1 MRMTKTVKQWTVFLL
16 CGLLLCMFCAC
27 DAPPDSSVSDS
38 DSAAADVETN
48 PFAPSETAEAVEID
62 LSGAYQLVS
71 FEVPDNCTATAS
83 SDKDSLFYIGD
94 TIYLSATCEVD
105 DTTKKSVYLRYDLN
119 GNYLDMLDV
128 SFVSDNETI
137 FLPKE
142 QRTSENAILQQTLYP
157 LTDGNFFL
165 SVYDRGKKEARLYL
179 LDGTGAIL
187 KESDPI
193 LPDSNQIFSC
203 ASFYLGEAY
212 FLLYNHMDL
221 NGFRLYDRELNLLG
235 YFDTKEPIWDAF
247 LHDGLPVVTF
257 QNGQCIIYNEKTNTF
272 DSVTFREQTEA
283 YKRSDD
289 MLHFDDAVYL
299 VCDDAVYVQR
309 GGEETVLL
317 DWTNSFLNRSSVSF
331 LTAFPDDRFVVA
343 YDSLP
348 EKNDNTWD
356 TCLLVPVETTTVT
369 QQIITLAVVGIEQTM
384 GGSYSLISDTI
395 NDFNRANTTYRVELT
410 NYDKMFAKE
419 SFGGGFVPNY
429 EKGAAQ
435 FEEDLLAGVKY
446 DMILFGTRYDGF
458 SDLQDKDMFM
468 DISVAAE
475 DADLLPCLRSTESNT
490 ALPFSMSVST
500 LVAADTTVS
509 SAAEFTWDKLFA
521 LYEGLG
527 EGETLFS
534 TDVSEQLT
542 VTMLSD
548 YIDMDS
554 AACTLDSPDF
564 ARAAE
569 FITEVQKAKNS
580 RAANPLCDGNLGSLA
595 MGAASC
601 FGDPVGSLQS
611 GTLKFLTVNLDMLDS
626 LISVPYLF
634 GEAGLNPV
642 FCGYPTKQGGTL
654 YAIPHVNMTIPKT
667 APNKA
672 GAYVFLQ
679 YALSD
684 AVQCSERMAA
694 RAMPV
699 TRAAYE
705 TQIQSGYFYI
715 RVFAEELTNWMLEEV
730 TDAPRE
736 QHTGLAEVHVTE
748 ETRAA
753 MVSYFADTTVRGIY
767 DSTIRAIVDEEL
779 SAAASGVRTTEEAGS
794 IMKSRI
800 WIYLNE

>member
-1 MRMTKTVKQWTVFLL
+1 MKKILCVLFL
-16 CGLLLCMFCAC
+16 CFFIFCAC
-27 DAPPDSSVSDS
+27 DTQTENPISDS
-38 DSAAADVETN
+38 TVTDD
-48 PFAPSETAEAVEID
+48 PFAPSETAAAEEVV
-62 LSGAYQLVS
+62 LSHVYQPVS
-71 FEVPDNCTATAS
+71 FVIPDGYTAE
-83 SDKDSLFYIGD
+83 DGNNKKYLFSVAD
-94 TIYLSATCEVD
+94 TVYWCATCKDED
-105 DTTKKSVYLRYDLN
+105 GTTKDVYLRYDLN
-119 GNYLDMLDV
+119 GMYLDAFDL
-128 SFVSDNETI
+128 SFIYDNETI

-142 QRTSENAILQQTLYP
+142 QRTKENVVMGQSLFP
-157 LTDGNFFL
+157 LTDGNYSL
-165 SVYDRGKKEARLYL
+165 SVYDMGKKEARMYL
-179 LDGTGAIL
+179 LDGTGTVL
-187 KESDPI
+187 RESAPI
-193 LPDSNQIFSC
+193 LPDSSTFFSGS
-203 ASFYLGEAY
+203 SFYLGEDF
-212 FLLYNHMDL
+212 FLLYNQMNLNTFWLFDRDL
-221 NGFRLYDRELNLLG
+221 QLLG
-235 YFDTKEPIWDAF
+235 RFDTLEPIWDAF

-257 QNGQCIIYNEKTNTF
+257 QSGQCIIYNEKTNTF
-272 DSVTFREQTEA
+272 DSVTLYEQTDA
-283 YKRSDD
+283 YKRADD
-289 MLHFDDAVYL
+289 MLYFDDAVYL
-299 VCDDAVYVQR
+299 VDGEAVTVQR

-317 DWTNSFLNRSSVSF
+317 DWSNSYLSRSSVHLLS
-331 LTAFPDDRFVVA
+331 AFPDDRFVVL
-343 YDSLP
+343 YDNLP
-348 EKNDNTWD
+348 EKDDNSLD
-356 TCLLVPVETTTVT
+356 ICLLVPVETTTVT
-369 QQIITLAVVGIEQTM
+369 QQTITLAVVGIEQTM
-384 GGSYSLISDTI
+384 GGSYNLISDTI

-419 SFGGGFVPNY
+419 GYGGGFVPNY
-429 EKGAAQ
+429 AKGAAQ

-446 DMILFGTRYDGF
+446 DMILFGTKYDGL
-458 SDLQDKDMFM
+458 SALQDKDLFM

-475 DADLLPCLRSTESNT
+475 NADLLPCLRGTASNT

-509 SAAEFTWDKLFA
+509 SAAEFTWETLFA

-527 EGETLFS
+527 DGETLFS

-548 YIDMDS
+548 YIDMDA

-569 FITEVQKAKNS
+569 FIAEVQKAKKS

-595 MGAASC
+595 DGATSC

-611 GTLKFLTVNLDMLDS
+611 GALKFLTVNLDMLDS

-634 GEAGLNPV
+634 EEAGLNPV

-654 YAIPHVNMTIPKT
+654 YATPRVNMTIPKT
-667 APNKA
+667 AANKA
-672 GAYVFLQ
+672 GAYAFLQ
-679 YALSD
+679 YALSEE
-684 AVQCSERMAA
+684 VQCSDGMAA

-748 ETRAA
+748 EERAA
-753 MVSYFADTTVRGIY
+753 MVSYFADTTARGIY
-767 DSTIRAIVDEEL
+767 DKTIRAIVDEEL
-779 SAAASGVRTTEEAGS
+779 SAAASGVRSTEEAGA
-794 IMKSRI
+794 IMKNRV

>member
-1 MRMTKTVKQWTVFLL
+1 MKKILCILLSCLFLL
-16 CGLLLCMFCAC
+16 CAC
-27 DAPPDSSVSDS
+27 DAPPDSPVSDN
-38 DSAAADVETN
+38 DSIAADVTD
-48 PFAPSETAEAVEID
+48 PFAPSETVEAVEID
-62 LSGAYQLVS
+62 MSGAYQLVS
-71 FEVPDNCTATAS
+71 FEVPDNCTATVRA
-83 SDKDSLFYIGD
+83 DKNYLFHVGD
-94 TIYLSATCEVD
+94 TIYISATCEVD
-105 DTTKKSVYLRYDLN
+105 DKTKKSVYLRYDLN

-128 SFVSDNETI
+128 SFISDNETI

-142 QRTSENAILQQTLYP
+142 QRTSEKAILQQTLYP
-157 LTDGNFFL
+157 LADGNYFL
-165 SVYDRGKKEARLYL
+165 AVYDRGKKEARLYL
-179 LDGTGAIL
+179 LDGMGAIL
-187 KESDPI
+187 KESAPI
-193 LPDSNQIFSC
+193 LPDGNQFFSC

-221 NGFRLYDRELNLLG
+221 NGFRLYDRDLNLLG

-247 LHDGLPVVTF
+247 LYDGLPVVTF

-299 VCDDAVYVQR
+299 VCDEAVYVQR
-309 GGEETVLL
+309 GGEEKVLL
-317 DWTNSFLNRSSVSF
+317 DWTNSFLNSSSVGF
-331 LTAFPDDRFVVA
+331 LTAFPDDRFVVE

-348 EKNDNTWD
+348 EKNDNAWD
-356 TCLLVPVETTTVT
+356 ICLLVPVETTTVT
-369 QQIITLAVVGIEQTM
+369 QQIVTLAVVGIEQTM
-384 GGSYSLISDTI
+384 GGSYNLISDTI
-395 NDFNRANTTYRVELT
+395 NDFNRENTTYRVELT

-429 EKGAAQ
+429 QKGAAQ

-446 DMILFGTRYDGF
+446 DMILFGTKYDGF

-475 DADLLPCLRSTESNT
+475 DADLLPCLRGTASNT
-490 ALPFSMSVST
+490 ALPLSMSVST

-509 SAAEFTWDKLFA
+509 SAAEFTWETLFA

-527 EGETLFS
+527 DGETLFS

-548 YIDMDS
+548 YIDMDA

-580 RAANPLCDGNLGSLA
+580 KAANPLCDGNLGSLA
-595 MGAASC
+595 MGATSC

-611 GTLKFLTVNLDMLDS
+611 GALKFLTVNLDMLDS

-634 GEAGLNPV
+634 AEAGLNPV

-654 YAIPHVNMTIPKT
+654 YATPHVNMTIPKT
-667 APNKA
+667 AQNKA
-672 GAYVFLQ
+672 GAYAFLQ

-684 AVQCSERMAA
+684 AVQCSDRMAA

-705 TQIQSGYFYI
+705 EQIQSGYFYI
-715 RVFAEELTNWMLEEV
+715 RVFADELTNWTLEDFTEE
-730 TDAPRE
+730 PRQ
-736 QHTGLAEVHVTE
+736 QHMGLAEIHVTE
-748 ETRAA
+748 EECAA
-753 MVSYFADTTVRGIY
+753 MISYFADTTAHGIY
-767 DSTIRAIVDEEL
+767 DKTIRAIVDEEL
-779 SAAASGVRTTEEAGS
+779 SAAAAGVRTTEEAGA
-794 IMKSRI
+794 IMKNRI

>member
-1 MRMTKTVKQWTVFLL
+1 MRMTKTVKQWTAFLL

-27 DAPPDSSVSDS
+27 DAPPDSPVSDS
-38 DSAAADVETN
+38 DSAAAVSVTD
-48 PFAPSETAEAVEID
+48 PFAPSETVLTEEID
-62 LSGAYQLVS
+62 LSGAYQLVT
-71 FEVPDNCTATAS
+71 FEVPENCTATVRA
-83 SDKDSLFYIGD
+83 DKNCLFAIGD
-94 TIYLSATCEVD
+94 TIYISATCEVD
-105 DTTKKSVYLRYDLN
+105 DKTKKSVYLRYDLN

-128 SFVSDNETI
+128 SFISDNEII

-142 QRTSENAILQQTLYP
+142 QRTSEKAILEQTLYP
-157 LTDGNFFL
+157 LADGNYFL
-165 SVYDRGKKEARLYL
+165 AVYDRGKKEARLYL

-187 KESDPI
+187 KESAPI
-193 LPDSNQIFSC
+193 LPDGNAFFSG
-203 ASFYLGEAY
+203 ASFYLGEEY
-212 FLLYNHMDL
+212 FLLYNRMDL

-299 VCDDAVYVQR
+299 VCDEAVYVQR

-317 DWTNSFLNRSSVSF
+317 DWTNSFLSSSSVYF
-331 LTAFPDDRFVVA
+331 WYALPGDRFVIQH
-343 YDSLP
+343 
-348 EKNDNTWD
+348 DNLLSRNRGGID
-356 TCLLVPVETTTVT
+356 TCLLIPKESTTVSRQT
-369 QQIITLAVVGIEQTM
+369 VTLATVGIEQSGFAEQSILAET
-384 GGSYSLISDTI
+384 INHFNRTSDTYLI
-395 NDFNRANTTYRVELT
+395 RQT
-410 NYDKMFAKE
+410 NYDAMFAE
-419 SFGGGFVPNY
+419 EVYGGYSPDY
-429 EKGAAQ
+429 EAGAKQ

-446 DMILFGTRYDGF
+446 DMILFGTKYDGF
-458 SDLQDKDMFM
+458 SALQDKDLFM

-475 DADLLPCLRSTESNT
+475 NADLLPCLRNTESNT

-527 EGETLFS
+527 DGETLFS
-534 TDVSEQLT
+534 TDVSEALT

-548 YIDMDS
+548 YIDMDA

-580 RAANPLCDGNLGSLA
+580 GMTNALCDTNLGNLA
-595 MGAASC
+595 DGATSF
-601 FGDPVGSLQS
+601 FGDPAGALKS
-611 GTLKFLTVNLDMLDS
+611 GALKFLTLQLDMLDA
-626 LISVPYLF
+626 LPAAWYLF
-634 GEAGLNPV
+634 EEAGLNPV
-642 FCGYPTKQGGTL
+642 FCGYPTKNGGTL
-654 YAIPHVNMTIPKT
+654 YAVPDVQMTIPKT
-667 APNKA
+667 SANKA
-672 GAYVFLQ
+672 GAYAFLQ
-679 YALSD
+679 YALSEE
-684 AVQCSERMAA
+684 VQCSRGMAA

-699 TRAAYE
+699 TRVAYE

-715 RVFAEELTNWMLEEV
+715 RVFAEELTAWTLEEV
-730 TDAPRE
+730 TEEPRQ
-736 QHTGLAEVHVTE
+736 QHMGLAEIHVTE
-748 ETRAA
+748 EERAA
-753 MVSYFADTTVRGIY
+753 MVSYFADTTARGIY
-767 DSTIRAIVDEEL
+767 DSTVRAIVDEEL
-779 SAAASGVRTTEEAGS
+779 SAAASGVRTTEEAGA
-794 IMKSRI
+794 IMKNRV

>member
-1 MRMTKTVKQWTVFLL
+1 MRMTKTVKQWTAFLL
-16 CGLLLCMFCAC
+16 CGLLLCIFCAC
-27 DAPPDSSVSDS
+27 DAPPDSPVSDS
-38 DSAAADVETN
+38 DSTAAVSVTD

-62 LSGAYQLVS
+62 LSGAYQLIS
-71 FEVPDNCTATAS
+71 FEVPDNCTATVRA
-83 SDKDSLFYIGD
+83 DKNYLFAIGD
-94 TIYLSATCEVD
+94 TIYISATCEVD
-105 DTTKKSVYLRYDLN
+105 DNTKKSVYLRYDLN

-128 SFVSDNETI
+128 SFISDNETI

-142 QRTSENAILQQTLYP
+142 QRTSEKAILQQTLYP
-157 LTDGNFFL
+157 LADGNYFL
-165 SVYDRGKKEARLYL
+165 AVYDRGKKEARLYL

-221 NGFRLYDRELNLLG
+221 NGFRLYDRDLNLLG

-317 DWTNSFLNRSSVSF
+317 DWTNSFLNRSSVGF
-331 LTAFPDDRFVVA
+331 LTAFPDDRFVVE

-348 EKNDNTWD
+348 EKNDNAWD
-356 TCLLVPVETTTVT
+356 TCLLVPVETRTVT

-446 DMILFGTRYDGF
+446 DMILFGTKYDGL
-458 SDLQDKDMFM
+458 SALQDKDLFM

-475 DADLLPCLRSTESNT
+475 NADLLPCLRGTASNT

-509 SAAEFTWDKLFA
+509 SAAEFTWETLFA

-534 TDVSEQLT
+534 TDVSEALT

-548 YIDMDS
+548 YIDMDA

-569 FITEVQKAKNS
+569 FITEVQKAKKS
-580 RAANPLCDGNLGSLA
+580 RTTNALCDVELGHLA
-595 MGAASC
+595 DGATCC

-611 GTLKFLTVNLDMLDS
+611 GALKFLTVNLDMLDS

-654 YAIPHVNMTIPKT
+654 YATPRVNMTIPKT
-667 APNKA
+667 AANKA
-672 GAYVFLQ
+672 GAYAFLQ

-684 AVQCSERMAA
+684 AVQCSDRMAA

-748 ETRAA
+748 EERAA
-753 MVSYFADTTVRGIY
+753 MVSYFADTTARGIY

-779 SAAASGVRTTEEAGS
+779 SAAASGVRSTEEAGA
-794 IMKSRI
+794 IMKNRV

>member
-1 MRMTKTVKQWTVFLL
+1 MRMTKTVKQWTAFLL
-16 CGLLLCMFCAC
+16 CTLLLCMFCAC
-27 DAPPDSSVSDS
+27 DAPPDSPVSDS
-38 DSAAADVETN
+38 DSTAVSVTD

-62 LSGAYQLVS
+62 LSGAYQLVTL
-71 FEVPDNCTATAS
+71 EVPDGYTAADG
-83 SDKDSLFYIGD
+83 SDRSNLFCVGD
-94 TIYLSATCEVD
+94 TVYRYATKREDKTVQ
-105 DTTKKSVYLRYDLN
+105 TVYLRYDLN

-128 SFVSDNETI
+128 SFLSKNEAIIPSGNETKTGQGI
-137 FLPKE
+137 MSQVRF
-142 QRTSENAILQQTLYP
+142 P
-157 LTDGNFFL
+157 LADGNYLL
-165 SVYDRGKKEARLYL
+165 SVYDNDEWAARLYL
-179 LDGTGAIL
+179 LDGAGAIL
-187 KESDPI
+187 KESEAI
-193 LPDSNQIFSC
+193 LPEGNAFFSG
-203 ASFYLGEAY
+203 ASFYLGEEY
-212 FLLYNHMDL
+212 FLLYSKMSL
-221 NGFRLYDRELNLLG
+221 NTFWLFDRELNLLG

-272 DSVTFREQTEA
+272 DSVTFHEQTEA

-317 DWTNSFLNRSSVSF
+317 DWKNSFLNSSSVGF
-331 LTAFPDDRFVVA
+331 LTAFPDDRFVVE

-348 EKNDNTWD
+348 EKNDNAWD

-369 QQIITLAVVGIEQTM
+369 QQIVTLAVVGIEQTM
-384 GGSYSLISDTI
+384 GGSYNLISDTI

-446 DMILFGTRYDGF
+446 DMILFGTKYDGF
-458 SDLQDKDMFM
+458 SALQDKDMFM

-475 DADLLPCLRSTESNT
+475 DADLLPCLRNTASNT

-509 SAAEFTWDKLFA
+509 SAAEFTWEKLFA

-527 EGETLFS
+527 DGETLFS

-595 MGAASC
+595 MGATSC

-611 GTLKFLTVNLDMLDS
+611 GALKFLTVNLDMLDS

-642 FCGYPTKQGGTL
+642 FCGYPTKNGGTL
-654 YAIPHVNMTIPKT
+654 YAVPDVQMTIPKT
-667 APNKA
+667 SANKA
-672 GAYVFLQ
+672 GAYAFLQ
-679 YALSD
+679 YALSEE
-684 AVQCSERMAA
+684 VQCSRGMAA

-715 RVFAEELTNWMLEEV
+715 RVFTEEMTNWMLEEV
-730 TDAPRE
+730 TEEPRQ
-736 QHTGLAEVHVTE
+736 QHMGLAEIHVTE
-748 ETRAA
+748 EERAA
-753 MVSYFADTTVRGIY
+753 MVSYFTDTTAHGVY
-767 DSTIRAIVDEEL
+767 DATIHAIVDEEL
-779 SAAASGVRTTEEAGS
+779 SAAAAGTRTTAEAGK
-794 IMKSRI
+794 IMKNRI

>member
-1 MRMTKTVKQWTVFLL
+1 MRMTKIVKQWTAFLL
-16 CGLLLCMFCAC
+16 CALLLCMFCAC
-27 DAPPDSSVSDS
+27 DAPPDSPVSDS
-38 DSAAADVETN
+38 DSTAVSVTD
-48 PFAPSETAEAVEID
+48 PFAPSETAEAEEVV
-62 LSGAYQLVS
+62 LSHIYQPVS
-71 FEVPDNCTATAS
+71 FDIPNGYTAADG
-83 SDKDSLFYIGD
+83 SDRSNLFCVGD
-94 TIYLSATCEVD
+94 TIYLYATKRDEK
-105 DTTKKSVYLRYDLN
+105 TAQAVYLCYDLN
-119 GNYLDMLDV
+119 GKYVDMLDV
-128 SFVSDNETI
+128 SFIDENETI

-142 QRTSENAILQQTLYP
+142 QRTSENAILRQSLFP
-157 LTDGNFFL
+157 LTDGNYFL
-165 SVYDRGKKEARLYL
+165 SVYDNGKKEARLYL

-187 KESDPI
+187 RESAPI
-193 LPDSNQIFSC
+193 LPDSNQMFSC
-203 ASFYLGEAY
+203 ASFYLGEEY

-221 NGFRLYDRELNLLG
+221 NGFWLFDRELNLLG

-247 LHDGLPVVTF
+247 LHDGLPVVTH
-257 QNGQCIIYNEKTNTF
+257 QSGQCIIYNEQTNTF
-272 DSVTFREQTEA
+272 DFVTLYEQTEA
-283 YKRSDD
+283 YKRADD
-289 MLHFDDAVYL
+289 MLYFDDAVYL
-299 VCDDAVYVQR
+299 VDSEVVTVQR

-317 DWTNSFLNRSSVSF
+317 DWSNSYLSRSSVYL
-331 LTAFPDDRFVVA
+331 LTAFPDDRFVVL
-343 YDSLP
+343 YDNLP
-348 EKNDNTWD
+348 EKDDNSLD
-356 TCLLVPVETTTVT
+356 ICLLVPVETTSVT
-369 QQIITLAVVGIEQTM
+369 QQTITLAVVGIEQTM
-384 GGSYSLISDTI
+384 GGSYNLISDTI
-395 NDFNRANTTYRVELT
+395 NDFNRENTTYRVELT

-429 EKGAAQ
+429 QKGAAQ

-446 DMILFGTRYDGF
+446 DMILFGTKYDGF

-475 DADLLPCLRSTESNT
+475 DADLLPCLRNTESNT
-490 ALPFSMSVST
+490 ALPLSMSVST

-509 SAAEFTWDKLFA
+509 SAAEFTWETLFA

-527 EGETLFS
+527 DGETLFS

-548 YIDMDS
+548 YIDMD
-554 AACTLDSPDF
+554 AAVCTLDSPDF

-580 RAANPLCDGNLGSLA
+580 KAANPLCDGNLGSLA
-595 MGAASC
+595 MGATSC

-611 GTLKFLTVNLDMLDS
+611 GALKFLTVNLDMLDS

-634 GEAGLNPV
+634 AEAGLNPV

-654 YAIPHVNMTIPKT
+654 YATPHVNMTIPKT
-667 APNKA
+667 AQNKA
-672 GAYVFLQ
+672 GAYAFLQ

-684 AVQCSERMAA
+684 AVQCSDRMAA

-705 TQIQSGYFYI
+705 EQIQSGYFYI

-730 TDAPRE
+730 TEEPRQ

-748 ETRAA
+748 EERAA
-753 MVSYFADTTVRGIY
+753 MVSYFADTTARGIY
-767 DSTIRAIVDEEL
+767 DKTIRAIVDEEL
-779 SAAASGVRTTEEAGS
+779 SAAAAGVRSTEEAGG

>member
-1 MRMTKTVKQWTVFLL
+1 MRMTKIVKQWTAFLL
-16 CGLLLCMFCAC
+16 CTMLLCMFCAC
-27 DAPPDSSVSDS
+27 DAPPDSPVSDS
-38 DSAAADVETN
+38 DSTAVSVTD
-48 PFAPSETAEAVEID
+48 PFAPSETVEAVEID
-62 LSGAYQLVS
+62 MSGAYQLVTL
-71 FEVPDNCTATAS
+71 EVPDGYTAS
-83 SDKDSLFYIGD
+83 GGSDRSHLFCVGD
-94 TIYLSATCEVD
+94 TVYWYATKREDKTVQ
-105 DTTKKSVYLRYDLN
+105 TVYLRYDLD

-128 SFVSDNETI
+128 SFLSKNEAIIPSGNETKTGQGI
-137 FLPKE
+137 MSQVKFLL
-142 QRTSENAILQQTLYP
+142 A
-157 LTDGNFFL
+157 DGNYLL
-165 SVYDRGKKEARLYL
+165 SVYDNDERAARLYL
-179 LDGTGAIL
+179 LDGAGAIL
-187 KESDPI
+187 KESEAI
-193 LPDSNQIFSC
+193 LPEGNAFFAG
-203 ASFYLGEAY
+203 ASFYLGEDY
-212 FLLYNHMDL
+212 FLLYSKMSLNTFWLFDRDL
-221 NGFRLYDRELNLLG
+221 KLLG
-235 YFDTKEPIWDAF
+235 RFDTNEPIWDAF
-247 LHDGLPVVTF
+247 LHDGLPVVTH

-317 DWTNSFLNRSSVSF
+317 DWTNSFLNSSSVGF
-331 LTAFPDDRFVVA
+331 LTAFPDDRFVVE

-348 EKNDNTWD
+348 EKNDNAWD
-356 TCLLVPVETTTVT
+356 TCLLVPVKTTTVT
-369 QQIITLAVVGIEQTM
+369 QQIVTLAVVGIEQTM
-384 GGSYSLISDTI
+384 GGSYTLISDTI

-446 DMILFGTRYDGF
+446 DMILFGTKYDGL
-458 SDLQDKDMFM
+458 SALQDKDMFM

-475 DADLLPCLRSTESNT
+475 DADLLPCLRGTASNT

-500 LVAADTTVS
+500 LVAADITVS
-509 SAAEFTWDKLFA
+509 SAAEFTWETLFA

-534 TDVSEQLT
+534 SDVSEQLT
-542 VTMLSD
+542 VAMLSD
-548 YIDMDS
+548 YIDMDA

-580 RAANPLCDGNLGSLA
+580 KAANPLCDGNLGSLA
-595 MGAASC
+595 MGATSC

-611 GTLKFLTVNLDMLDS
+611 GALKFLTVNLDMLDS

-634 GEAGLNPV
+634 AEAGLNPV

-654 YAIPHVNMTIPKT
+654 YATPRVNMTIPKT
-667 APNKA
+667 AQNKA
-672 GAYVFLQ
+672 GAYAFLQ

-684 AVQCSERMAA
+684 AVQCSDRMAA

-699 TRAAYE
+699 TCAAYE

-715 RVFAEELTNWMLEEV
+715 RVFAEEMTNWMLEEV
-730 TDAPRE
+730 TEEPRQ
-736 QHTGLAEVHVTE
+736 QHVGLAEIHVTE
-748 ETRAA
+748 EECAA
-753 MVSYFADTTVRGIY
+753 MISYFSDTTARGIY
-767 DSTIRAIVDEEL
+767 DKTIRAIVDEEL
-779 SAAASGVRTTEEAGS
+779 SAAAAGVRSTEEAGG